1 MDFVLTVPRCGLRV
15 CGRGGRP
22 AGEQSERFGRGG
34 VRFDGVGHQVLFQV
48 VADVEGLETDGQ
60 VADDRVV
67 EVLGPSGVFADVVVG
82 PPSAKLGAADRQL
95 TDQLVELS
103 ILGVAAGGAAPLSH
117 FLRQLSILGFTLCE
131 RSPGPDERA

>member
-1 MDFVLTVPRCGLRV
+1 MW
-15 CGRGGRP
+15 P
-22 AGEQSERFGRGG
+22 AGLWSGWPPSWRAVRALRQRG

-67 EVLGPSGVFADVVVG
+67 EVLGPGGVFADVVVG

-117 FLRQLSILGFTLCE
+117 FLRQLDSWLH
-131 RSPGPDERA
+131 SPQTIARAG